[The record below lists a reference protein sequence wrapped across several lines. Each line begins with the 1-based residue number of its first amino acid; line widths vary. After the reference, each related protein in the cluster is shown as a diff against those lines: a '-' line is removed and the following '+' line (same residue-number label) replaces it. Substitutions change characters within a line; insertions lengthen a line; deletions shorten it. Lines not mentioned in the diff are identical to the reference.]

1 VNQKR
6 TARVAGFLYL
16 LFGLPGFFGLTYV
29 PSLLFVHADPAATV
43 LNILRSEFLFRAGI
57 VSNLIGQIGFMLV
70 PLTLYG
76 LFKSVDKKLA
86 WLMVIVFAI
95 SVPVS
100 VVNELNQI
108 AALALL
114 HGDALTAFEKP
125 QLDALVMTLLRVNGQ
140 GNSLAQIFW
149 GLWLLPFGLLVLK
162 SDLIPRFFGI
172 LLIMSCLAYLASS
185 FTLLLM
191 PAYASAVSMY
201 AIVLGGIGELVVLLW
216 LLVKGVREPCRS
228 NVEPATAP

>member
-1 VNQKR
+1 
-6 TARVAGFLYL
+6 
-16 LFGLPGFFGLTYV
+16 
-29 PSLLFVHADPAATV
+29 
-43 LNILRSEFLFRAGI
+43 LRSEFLFRAGI

-70 PLTLYG
+70 PLTLYS

-86 WLMVIVFAI
+86 WLMIILVAM

-114 HGDALTAFEKP
+114 HGDVPSAFEKP
-125 QLDALVMTLLRVNGQ
+125 QLDALVMTLLRLNGQ

-162 SDLIPRFFGI
+162 SNLIPRLFGI
-172 LLIMSCLAYLASS
+172 LLIISCLAYLVSS
-185 FTLLLM
+185 FTLLLL
-191 PAYASAVSMY
+191 PGYSSDVSMY
-201 AIVLGGIGELVVLLW
+201 AIAAGGVGELAVLLW
-216 LLVKGVREPCRS
+216 LLIKGVSEPYQS
-228 NVEPATAP
+228 TDQAAPAN